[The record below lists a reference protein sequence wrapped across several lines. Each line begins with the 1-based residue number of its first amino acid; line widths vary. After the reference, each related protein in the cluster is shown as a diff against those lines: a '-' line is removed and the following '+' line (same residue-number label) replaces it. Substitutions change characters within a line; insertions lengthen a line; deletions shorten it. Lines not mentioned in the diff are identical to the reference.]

1 MARGHTFD
9 PGRREMGT
17 VADTSAVD
25 SPGYAE
31 AAARAAERTGRPG
44 QSGRTFEEE
53 RSHDAYTQRAV
64 NAALLAL
71 MAASARGMF
80 PAAGG
85 AAAAP
90 KALGA
95 GPHAP
100 GGATSVSAATQ
111 PQASPGA
118 NFHGMTGTPIR
129 DHSQWV
135 AGSQGT
141 TRIAGRSKALPRQGG
156 QEGFRDIAP
165 VDLTQAPTMADPTQL
180 ARLLLKRKGGPG
192 GTARTR
198 PPYAPVSGG
207 SDAARLNPNRST
219 LQDRINA
226 NQGPV
231 TYQKSVTSREVEAA
245 EDAWIAQRYGYPAG
259 PQTETSIRN
268 EMLHGRRGGSG
279 GPYRDGVKD
288 FIEQYLGRTL
298 KGGR

>member
-17 VADTSAVD
+17 VADTSAVA

-80 PAAGG
+80 PAGG
-85 AAAAP
+85 AAAAAP

-100 GGATSVSAATQ
+100 GGRTSVSAATQ
-111 PQASPGA
+111 PPASPGA
-118 NFHGMTGTPIR
+118 SFHGMTGTPMR
-129 DHSQWV
+129 DHAQWV
-135 AGSQGT
+135 AGPQGT
-141 TRIAGRSKALPRQGG
+141 TRVAGRSKALPRGGG

-165 VDLTQAPTMADPTQL
+165 VDLAGLGDLSVANPQNL
-180 ARLLLKRKGGPG
+180 ARLLLMGARKPKPALF
-192 GTARTR
+192 TETR
-198 PPYAPVSGG
+198 PPFGPVSGG

-231 TYQKSVTSREVEAA
+231 TYQKPVTSGEVASA
-245 EDAWIAQRYGYPAG
+245 EDAYLALWQR
-259 PQTETSIRN
+259 
-268 EMLHGRRGGSG
+268 
-279 GPYRDGVKD
+279 
-288 FIEQYLGRTL
+288 YLGRAP
-298 KGGR
+298 KSGR